1 MRTYVLRFEI
11 IYVRFEDHDIDITED
26 IRDVIAAD
34 DRSAIE
40 SIREEIE
47 YRTELGACSLSNV
60 EVVGAIEDETF

>member
-26 IRDVIAAD
+26 TRDVVAAD
-34 DRSAIE
+34 DQSAIE
-40 SIREEIE
+40 SIREEID
-47 YRTELGACSLSNV
+47 YRTELDARSVGLV